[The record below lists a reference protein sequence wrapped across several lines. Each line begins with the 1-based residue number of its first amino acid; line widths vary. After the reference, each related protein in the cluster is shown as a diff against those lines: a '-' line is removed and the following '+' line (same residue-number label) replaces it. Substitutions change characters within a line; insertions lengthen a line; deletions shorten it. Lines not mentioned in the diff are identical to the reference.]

1 MEFDNDEKLKAINE
15 YVKEKLSEKRYNHS
29 IAVMNR
35 AGELAKLY
43 GANEKD
49 CMYAGLIH
57 DVAKEVPKN
66 QCLLL
71 AEELGVALD
80 EIEKN
85 NLLLV
90 HAKIGAYIAKKRFN
104 LSDEICDA
112 VRTHTTACAN
122 MTLLQ
127 KIIYIGDYTSADRD
141 YDVAKE
147 AYKIVVN
154 DLDEAILFA
163 LKSTFIDLLDRKI
176 LIHPDANSAYNYLIM
191 EKIKNKKETN

>member
-1 MEFDNDEKLKAINE
+1 MEFENDEKLKAINE
-15 YVKEKLSEKRYNHS
+15 YVKDKLSEKRYKHS

-35 AGELAKLY
+35 AVELAKKY

-66 QCLLL
+66 QCVLL
-71 AEELGVALD
+71 AEELGVSLD

-112 VRTHTTACAN
+112 VRTHTTGCAN

-147 AYKIVVN
+147 AYKIVLN
-154 DLDEAILFA
+154 NLDDAILFA
-163 LKSTFIDLLDRKI
+163 LKSTFIELIDREI
-176 LIHPDANSAYNYLIM
+176 LIHPDAIDAYNYLM
-191 EKIKNKKETN
+191 LQKMKK